1 MLQKKTRAPQLNPPA
16 MARAALAVV
25 FSQERDEE
33 IAALRA
39 RIVEM
44 QRRHEEELVEVRW
57 LGRLEPVMLM
67 YRNEIDDE
75 SEDTDETVVMQ
86 YLVPLIE
93 QARWGIAPGSATSGQ
108 FNFQR
113 PGRVDSILITYLCI
127 ALYRRYP
134 TRISDI
140 MANTERDARLPPGTI
155 IRLPP

>member
-1 MLQKKTRAPQLNPPA
+1 

-39 RIVEM
+39 RMVEM
-44 QRRHEEELVEVRW
+44 QRRHEEDLFDVRW
-57 LGRLEPVMLM
+57 LERLEFARVM
-67 YRNEIDDE
+67 YGNERNDE
-75 SEDTDETVVMQ
+75 TDDTDDTMIMR

-93 QARWGIAPGSATSGQ
+93 QARWGMAPGADNSGL

-113 PGRVDSILITYLCI
+113 PGVESTIITDLCV
-127 ALYRRYP
+127 AVTRDDP
-134 TRISDI
+134 TRISEI
-140 MANTERDARLPPGTI
+140 MAGVEQARGLPPGSI

>member
-1 MLQKKTRAPQLNPPA
+1 

-39 RIVEM
+39 RMVEM
-44 QRRHEEELVEVRW
+44 QRRHEEELFDVRW
-57 LGRLEPVMLM
+57 RERLELARVM
-67 YRNEIDDE
+67 YRNEVDD
-75 SEDTDETVVMQ
+75 DDADDDAGETVVMQ

-93 QARWGIAPGSATSGQ
+93 QARWGTAPGAATSGQ

-113 PGRVDSILITYLCI
+113 LGRVESILITYLCI
-127 ALYRRYP
+127 ALCRRYP
-134 TRISDI
+134 IRISEI
-140 MANTERDARLPPGTI
+140 MADTERYARLPPGSI

>member
-1 MLQKKTRAPQLNPPA
+1 

-39 RIVEM
+39 RMVEM
-44 QRRHEEELVEVRW
+44 QRRHEEELFDVRW
-57 LGRLEPVMLM
+57 RERLELARVM
-67 YRNEIDDE
+67 YRNDVNDTDDE
-75 SEDTDETVVMQ
+75 PDDDAGETVVMQ

-93 QARWGIAPGSATSGQ
+93 QARWGIAPGAATSGQ

-113 PGRVDSILITYLCI
+113 LGGVETTLITHLCI

-134 TRISDI
+134 IRISDI
-140 MANTERDARLPPGTI
+140 MANTERDARLPPGSI

>member
-1 MLQKKTRAPQLNPPA
+1 

-39 RIVEM
+39 RMVEM
-44 QRRHEEELVEVRW
+44 QRQHEEELFDVRW
-57 LGRLEPVMLM
+57 RERLELARVM
-67 YRNEIDDE
+67 YRNEVND
-75 SEDTDETVVMQ
+75 DTDDDADDDAGETMVMQ

-93 QARWGIAPGSATSGQ
+93 QARWGIAPGAATSGQ

-113 PGRVDSILITYLCI
+113 LRGVETTLITHLCI
-127 ALYRRYP
+127 ALYRRCP
-134 TRISDI
+134 IRISDI
-140 MANTERDARLPPGTI
+140 MANTERDARLPPGSI